1 MKAMA
6 SFVVDNVAMA
16 SCSSLSSPFSAGQRL
31 FPSGGASAEGDCSC
45 SGSGWRSGRDRAPLR
60 VRTVVCRL
68 QFPSRNVSPLSS
80 FSSSPFSSDEFV
92 RRFPS
97 GSMVK
102 SLRQNWTSRDME
114 MEMGMGRRERG
125 RGNGVVTMALPIDSY
140 WITAA
145 EAVAVAVLMAGFAV
159 MAGIAINIKV
169 EVDALREFHELEAK
183 GMLPEI
189 PEGEF
194 DKNSPLFIFENKE
207 LFSSNAPSRNR
218 PVREEFEPQL
228 EAEMTELETATK
240 ELETVTQE

>member
-6 SFVVDNVAMA
+6 SFVVDKAAMA
-16 SCSSLSSPFSAGQRL
+16 SCSSLSSPFSAGQRH

-45 SGSGWRSGRDRAPLR
+45 SGSGWRSVGDRAPLR
-60 VRTVVCRL
+60 VRTVVCGL

-97 GSMVK
+97 GSTVQ
-102 SLRQNWTSRDME
+102 SLRQNLTSRDME
-114 MEMGMGRRERG
+114 MEMARRDRG

-145 EAVAVAVLMAGFAV
+145 EAVAVAVLMAGSAV

-240 ELETVTQE
+240 ELEIVTQE